1 MRRYQVY
8 WIAEEFAQHFYG
20 RERMFHQLF
29 NEMESSTGELLTII
43 TNQVE
48 YITRPIPYL
57 PTRRFIQNELLS
69 VKGSGWDEDRA
80 MIQQESSGVSLELKE
95 RALTIH
101 AWGLDESE
109 YIFFEIL
116 RRHMGYL
123 LAVDI
128 QNERFGWLKPIK
140 QRKFIY

>member
-1 MRRYQVY
+1 M
-8 WIAEEFAQHFYG
+8 
-20 RERMFHQLF
+20 
-29 NEMESSTGELLTII
+29 
-43 TNQVE
+43 
-48 YITRPIPYL
+48 
-57 PTRRFIQNELLS
+57 
-69 VKGSGWDEDRA
+69 
-80 MIQQESSGVSLELKE
+80 
-95 RALTIH
+95 LTIH
-101 AWGLDESE
+101 AWGTDESE